1 MKRKIIP
8 AILLAV
14 LLACG
19 VLSAGS
25 FAEEY
30 CRENGYRFEALPA
43 DAECFPLGNRQ
54 AAKAWVPERSRRA
67 GPFTGMKRLR

>member
-25 FAEEY
+25 FAEEPVLFQY
-30 CRENGYRFEALPA
+30 EVQEDGTASITGISNKEIETLEIPA
-43 DAECFPLGNRQ
+43 ELDG
-54 AAKAWVPERSRRA
+54 
-67 GPFTGMKRLR
+67 